1 MKEDKFIREF
11 IEELEE
17 VPNIKID
24 LNTRFRD
31 LDDWDSMT
39 SMMIITMID
48 ENYNVIITPEEMLK
62 AKTLKDLYN
71 LI

>member
-1 MKEDKFIREF
+1 MEKKFIKEF
-11 IEELEE
+11 ILELETE
-17 VPNIKID
+17 PNFKVD
-24 LNTRFRD
+24 LNTIFRD

-48 ENYNVIITPEEMLK
+48 ENYNVVITPDEMLK
-62 AKTLKDLYN
+62 SVTIGDLFK

>member
-1 MKEDKFIREF
+1 MEKKF
-11 IEELEE
+11 IEEFINELETK
-17 VPNIKID
+17 PNFKVD
-24 LNTRFRD
+24 LNTVFRD

-48 ENYNVIITPEEMLK
+48 ENYNVVITPNEMLK
-62 AKTLKDLYN
+62 AVTIGDLFK

>member
-17 VPNIKID
+17 IPNIKID

-48 ENYNVIITPEEMLK
+48 ENYGVIITPEEMLK

>member
-17 VPNIKID
+17 IPNIKID

-48 ENYNVIITPEEMLK
+48 ENYDVIITPEEMLK

>member
-1 MKEDKFIREF
+1 MKEKIFLENFIAEF
-11 IEELEE
+11 EEDFK
-17 VPNIKID
+17 VD
-24 LNTRFRD
+24 LNTKFRD

-48 ENYNVIITPEEMLK
+48 ENYNVVITPDEMNQ
-62 AKTLKDLYN
+62 AVTIGDLFK

>member
-17 VPNIKID
+17 IPNIKID
-24 LNTRFRD
+24 LNTGFRD

-48 ENYNVIITPEEMLK
+48 ENYDVIITPEEMLK